1 MVWCLVTVA
10 PKALVVHRTLAM
22 APGVGICSYVTVI
35 PESLPEVFSFHMVE
49 QGSRMGVPQF
59 QMSSL
64 QEGAPLLGG

>member
-10 PKALVVHRTLAM
+10 PTVLVVRRTLTM
-22 APGVGICSYVTVI
+22 APRAGICSHVTVI
-35 PESLPEVFSFHMVE
+35 PESLPEVFSFHIVE

-64 QEGAPLLGG
+64 QEGALLLGG